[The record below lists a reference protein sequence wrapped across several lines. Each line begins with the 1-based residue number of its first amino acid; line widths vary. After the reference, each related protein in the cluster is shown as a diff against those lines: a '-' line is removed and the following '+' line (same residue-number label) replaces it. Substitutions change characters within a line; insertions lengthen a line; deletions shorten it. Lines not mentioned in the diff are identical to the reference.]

1 MRISI
6 LTPSYNQ
13 GKFIEKTITSVMNQ
27 NWQDVEHIIIDG
39 GSTDNTIDILKRYPN
54 LRWIS
59 EPDEGQA
66 DALNKGLEI
75 ATGEI
80 IGWINS
86 DDFYKENIFNDIIK
100 EFKHSYVNWVIGNI
114 TLIYPEARIIKKIKS
129 LRITHQTLLK
139 NPDIVKQQAT
149 FFRKD
154 ALAKVGGWNK
164 KYYMAM
170 DYDLWIRLS
179 KKYKSKMID
188 REWAF
193 FTHHED
199 QKSTAKNIL
208 TQLNDIKD
216 ILRKEHVSWANINK
230 VVFKKYYYFIKSLIK
245 NLLINF
251 KLMDS
256 KYRNLPVS
264 LIKNNNKTMKFKSM
278 L

>member
-39 GSTDNTIDILKRYPN
+39 GSTDNTIDILKRYPH

-86 DDFYKENIFNDIIK
+86 DDFYKENIFNDVIK
-100 EFKHSYVNWVIGNI
+100 EFRHGDVKWVIGNI
-114 TLIYPEARIIKKIKS
+114 TLIYSEVRIIKKNKS
-129 LRITHQTLLK
+129 PKITHQTLLK
-139 NPDIVKQQAT
+139 NPDIVRQQAT

-154 ALAKVGGWNK
+154 ALAKVGGWNN
-164 KYYMAM
+164 KYYMTM
-170 DYDLWIRLS
+170 DYDLWIKLS
-179 KKYKSKMID
+179 KKYKPKMIN

-245 NLLINF
+245 NLLIDF

-278 L
+278 F

>member
-39 GSTDNTIDILKRYPN
+39 GSTDNTIDILKRYPH

-86 DDFYKENIFNDIIK
+86 DDFYKENIFNDVVN
-100 EFKHSYVNWVIGNI
+100 EFRDNNVNWIIGNI
-114 TLIYPEARIIKKIKS
+114 TCVYQAHNINNIIKS
-129 LRITHQTLLK
+129 PEITYNRLLA

-149 FFRKD
+149 FFRKST
-154 ALAKVGGWNK
+154 LLEVNGWNK
-164 KYYMAM
+164 KYYMTM
-170 DYDLWIRLS
+170 DYDLWLRLS
-179 KKYKSKMID
+179 KKHTPKMID
-188 REWAF
+188 KEWAF
-193 FTHHED
+193 FTHHEE

-208 TQLNDIKD
+208 TQLNDIKN

-230 VVFKKYYYFIKSLIK
+230 VMFKKYYYFIKSLIK
-245 NLLINF
+245 NILIDF

-264 LIKNNNKTMKFKSM
+264 LIKNNNKTMKFKSKF
-278 L
+278 

>member
-39 GSTDNTIDILKRYPN
+39 GSTDNTIDILKRYPH

-100 EFKHSYVNWVIGNI
+100 EFKPNDVKWVIGNI
-114 TLIYPEARIIKKIKS
+114 TSIYPEARIIKKIKT

-164 KYYMAM
+164 KYYMTM
-170 DYDLWIRLS
+170 DYDLWIKLS
-179 KKYKSKMID
+179 KKYKPKMID

-208 TQLNDIKD
+208 TQLNDIKN

-230 VVFKKYYYFIKSLIK
+230 VVFKKYYYFVKSLIK
-245 NLLINF
+245 NLLIDF

-278 L
+278 F

>member
-100 EFKHSYVNWVIGNI
+100 EFKHSDVNWVIGNI

-230 VVFKKYYYFIKSLIK
+230 VAFKKYYYFIKSLIK
-245 NLLINF
+245 NLLIDF

>member
-199 QKSTAKNIL
+199 QKSTPKNIL
-208 TQLNDIKD
+208 TQLNDIKN

-230 VVFKKYYYFIKSLIK
+230 LAFKKYYYFIKSLIK
-245 NLLINF
+245 NLLIDF

-278 L
+278 F